1 MSSAGGREGNKARS
15 KEIEEERA
23 NKRKKVGRRGRQR
36 DEGESPRSLIIA
48 KSGREEE
55 RIKSEAI

>member
-1 MSSAGGREGNKARS
+1 MPSEGGREGNKAGS

-48 KSGREEE
+48 KGGREEE
-55 RIKSEAI
+55 WIKSKAI

>member
-1 MSSAGGREGNKARS
+1 MPSEGGREGNKAGS
-15 KEIEEERA
+15 KEKEKEGA
-23 NKRKKVGRRGRQR
+23 NKRKKVGGRGRQR
-36 DEGESPRSLIIA
+36 DEGKSPRSLIIA

>member
-1 MSSAGGREGNKARS
+1 MPSEGGREGNKAGS
-15 KEIEEERA
+15 KEKEEEGA
-23 NKRKKVGRRGRQR
+23 NKRKKVGGRGRQR

-48 KSGREEE
+48 KGGREEE

>member
-1 MSSAGGREGNKARS
+1 MHSEGGREGNKAGS